1 MKPGGRSRTEW
12 RCGGRRQGASP
23 EVKSRTTRR
32 TSCSPL
38 RRRRKSPSPEAIAE
52 TSNRHDL
59 SKGILKS
66 ALQGSQEG
74 TNKRDVS
81 AETGS
86 QFRSKTPARR
96 WGQAR
101 HREENHSRQR
111 MKRSPSPY
119 QGSRKGISP
128 GRWPR
133 GKRVGESGRQEEP
146 EMTDGD
152 LRLGRDERFMEEQ
165 RTDLAREH
173 WGGTRRRSPLR
184 EGQKCRPA
192 GHHYQN
198 TDEGDRKVYVSWNKF
213 VTKSFLHAHF
223 ERFGGLEYIY
233 IAHGGHFYGFVTF
246 VNPEVGR
253 SLIGEVH
260 NVEGVELLIKRAKPD
275 TTRAWNREG
284 RDYGVRSEVCAFFK
298 EGRCLRGV
306 RCEFLHI
313 GESPRTSREFSSK
326 SLRRRRSRSD
336 EQDEVELGE
345 HSINSVRR
353 SKVSRKEDTASDQSK
368 SGSLHEGPIER
379 DGRLR
384 PPPPTR
390 ERKRKAPQQDS
401 PEREFR
407 SREDQSKE
415 KSGGDT
421 GHGQETRRRSGAGKE
436 GDVLDT
442 KNMEKEAMAKRI
454 KELEEALKEKE
465 EAEERKRRFLM
476 LDRKVKTRKGD
487 TKKSTDERFSGSKKN
502 CRLIEKFSRKF
513 KATKESTSTSNNEGN
528 DGDAS
533 STSDCN
539 TASPSPPPRAISDK
553 SSPGP
558 QEIESG
564 RAEMREKIESQANL
578 SLEEHVEGSSGYDQ
592 GNEGKT
598 ERLDLEK
605 NKGEGEEIRS
615 AEEVDFEMGKNSIGS
630 KDGASGDEGQ
640 ESLGTKETVEDN
652 ELELQQFEETVQEA
666 LI

>member
-1 MKPGGRSRTEW
+1 
-12 RCGGRRQGASP
+12 
-23 EVKSRTTRR
+23 
-32 TSCSPL
+32 
-38 RRRRKSPSPEAIAE
+38 
-52 TSNRHDL
+52 
-59 SKGILKS
+59 
-66 ALQGSQEG
+66 
-74 TNKRDVS
+74 
-81 AETGS
+81 
-86 QFRSKTPARR
+86 
-96 WGQAR
+96 
-101 HREENHSRQR
+101 

-146 EMTDGD
+146 EMTNGD
-152 LRLGRDERFMEEQ
+152 LRLGRDGRFVEEQ
-165 RTDLAREH
+165 RAHPAREH

-184 EGQKCRPA
+184 EGQKCRPTR
-192 GHHYQN
+192 HHHLN
-198 TDEGDRKVYVSWNKF
+198 TDEGDRKVYVSWNNF

-233 IAHGGHFYGFVTF
+233 LAHGGHFYGFVTF

-275 TTRAWNREG
+275 TTRAWNRED

-298 EGRCLRGV
+298 EGRCLRGN

-313 GESPRTSREFSSK
+313 GESPRTSREFSSE
-326 SLRRRRSRSD
+326 SLRRRKRSRSE

-345 HSINSVRR
+345 RSFNSGSK
-353 SKVSRKEDTASDQSK
+353 SKVSRKEDTANDQSK
-368 SGSLHEGPIER
+368 PGSLHDGRTER

-384 PPPPTR
+384 PPPPSQ
-390 ERKRKAPQQDS
+390 ERKRRAPQQDS
-401 PEREFR
+401 PERKFR
-407 SREDQSKE
+407 SREDQFKE
-415 KSGGDT
+415 KSVGDA

-436 GDVLDT
+436 RGVLDT

-476 LDRKVKTRKGD
+476 LNKTLKTRKGD
-487 TKKSTDERFSGSKKN
+487 PKKSTDERSSGSKKN
-502 CRLIEKFSRKF
+502 RRLVEKFSRKF

-539 TASPSPPPRAISDK
+539 TGSPSPPPRAISDK
-553 SSPGP
+553 SSPEL
-558 QEIESG
+558 QEIEGG
-564 RAEMREKIESQANL
+564 RAEMRGKVESKANL
-578 SLEEHVEGSSGYDQ
+578 SLEEHVEGSSGFDHGY
-592 GNEGKT
+592 EGKT

-605 NKGEGEEIRS
+605 IKHEGEREVES
-615 AEEVDFEMGKNSIGS
+615 AEESDFVKGEKGKGS
-630 KDGASGDEGQ
+630 KEGASGDEGQ
-640 ESLGTKETVEDN
+640 EPLGTKEAVEDN
-652 ELELQQFEETVQEA
+652 ELSLQLVEEIVQEA